1 MFKELLA
8 KFSPSGIFFFFD
20 GNESFF
26 FIKKP
31 LPSIKDICR
40 DTFLKLYFLQ
50 LHHFKLPL
58 KNCYAQE
65 KYSSIF
71 YFTLDFTKIYF
82 DIFMTGFKKIITQN
96 WRNQKS
102 RVCLM
107 CECHYV
113 LMHSH

>member
-58 KNCYAQE
+58 K
-65 KYSSIF
+65 KIV
-71 YFTLDFTKIYF
+71 TLDFTKIYF

-102 RVCLM
+102 HVCLT
-107 CECHYV
+107 CEYHHV

>member
-58 KNCYAQE
+58 KKIVTHKKNIPAFFILLWILL
-65 KYSSIF
+65 KYILTF
-71 YFTLDFTKIYF
+71 L
-82 DIFMTGFKKIITQN
+82 
-96 WRNQKS
+96 
-102 RVCLM
+102 
-107 CECHYV
+107 
-113 LMHSH
+113 